1 MAKWYRDK
9 AIINVRGG
17 DAETRKLV
25 RSIAHWV
32 SRKTM
37 DVRLRTS
44 VTVNIA
50 IQKNLYLKEKV
61 QGLSWIDDE
70 EYRPKK
76 FKIQVEEQS
85 RLRPMLETIAHEM
98 IHIKQ
103 WASGDMYE

>member
-1 MAKWYRDK
+1 MAQNNWYRDK

-17 DAETRKLV
+17 DRDTRKLV

-44 VTVNIA
+44 VTVNIY
-50 IQKNLYLKEKV
+50 IQKNLYIKEKV

-70 EYRPKK
+70 RN
-76 FKIQVEEQS
+76 V
-85 RLRPMLETIAHEM
+85 
-98 IHIKQ
+98 
-103 WASGDMYE
+103 ASVIPGAPRAGWIGISKSF

>member
-9 AIINVRGG
+9 AIIRVRGG
-17 DAETRKLV
+17 SAEQRKLI

-44 VTVNIA
+44 VTVNIF
-50 IQKNLYLKEKV
+50 ITKNLYLKEQV

-70 EYRPKK
+70 EYRPKR

-85 RLRPMLETIAHEM
+85 KLRHMLATIAHEM
-98 IHIKQ
+98 CHV
-103 WASGDMYE
+103 

>member
-1 MAKWYRDK
+1 MHQCMELFCYSKKMKFIDE

-44 VTVNIA
+44 VTINIS

-61 QGLSWIDDE
+61 QGLSWIDD
-70 EYRPKK
+70 
-76 FKIQVEEQS
+76 
-85 RLRPMLETIAHEM
+85 
-98 IHIKQ
+98 
-103 WASGDMYE
+103 

>member
-44 VTVNIA
+44 VTVNVV
-50 IQKNLYLKEKV
+50 IQKDLYIKEKDLGV
-61 QGLSWIDDE
+61 YNED
-70 EYRPKK
+70 
-76 FKIQVEEQS
+76 
-85 RLRPMLETIAHEM
+85 
-98 IHIKQ
+98 
-103 WASGDMYE
+103 